1 MKLTS
6 RHYCFLVGFLHL
18 MLIVLRLYERIW
30 ELIVLEE
37 PIVIR
42 EQMFLF
48 FSYIF
53 QIVTV
58 SLLIYG
64 TANENPKFSI
74 PWLLITTPAFII
86 VTLYG
91 LNVIFKE
98 EAGQVFYNFLSMGAI
113 WIMWYTVLK
122 YNIQK
127 SPFFEKIKYVRL
139 ISK

>member
-48 FSYIF
+48 LSYIV

-64 TANENPKFSI
+64 TANKK
-74 PWLLITTPAFII
+74 
-86 VTLYG
+86 LY
-91 LNVIFKE
+91 
-98 EAGQVFYNFLSMGAI
+98 FLTYYCS
-113 WIMWYTVLK
+113 
-122 YNIQK
+122 
-127 SPFFEKIKYVRL
+127 
-139 ISK
+139 